1 MVIPRS
7 SLFPLTYA
15 VTTEALDTI
24 LHLNPRLSKTQQN
37 KKKHIKRKYRTWAVQ
52 NGTLQSG
59 PARVCSIPRIFF
71 STFFYYYFSSF
82 LQQKQNPVWVC
93 VDYGSAWPLCSP
105 PITVPGF
112 ALKKTGATLQKSG
125 RALFWLCWL
134 FRCILFGF

>member
-93 VDYGSAWPLCSP
+93 VDYGSAMQPSYNCPRLC
-105 PITVPGF
+105 
-112 ALKKTGATLQKSG
+112 LKKNGGYATKIGKGPL
-125 RALFWLCWL
+125 LTMLTV
-134 FRCILFGF
+134 